1 MWRGILGKK
10 LGMTQFFT
18 EAGERVGVT
27 VVEAGPCPIL
37 QIKNVERDGY
47 DAYQL
52 GFEPKREK
60 VSTKAEIGHC
70 KKTGNAPMRFVREIR
85 LRAASD
91 LGDLKEGSVVTLA
104 SWEDLVGKEVQV
116 TSKSKGKGFQ
126 GVMKRHNFHGLRATH
141 GVKTHHRHPGSIG
154 SLTPAR
160 TPLGTKMGG
169 HMGDDWVTQK
179 GLKVAKI
186 IPEKNLILIRG
197 SVPGANGA
205 HVLIRPAQPYVAPAA
220 K

>member
-18 EAGERVGVT
+18 ENGDRVGVT
-27 VVEAGPCPIL
+27 VVEAGPCPVL
-37 QIKNVERDGY
+37 QIKNPERDGY
-47 DAYQL
+47 AAYQL
-52 GFEPKREK
+52 GFGPKREK
-60 VSTKAEIGHC
+60 VSSKAETGHA
-70 KKTGNAPMRFVREIR
+70 KKTGNAPQRFVREIR
-85 LRAASD
+85 VRGECS
-91 LGDLKEGSVVTLA
+91 LKEGDVVTLE
-104 SWEDLVGKEVQV
+104 SMNWNDLVGKEVQV

-126 GVMKRHNFHGLRATH
+126 GVMKRHGFHGLRATH

-160 TPLGTKMGG
+160 TPLGAKMGG

-179 GLKVAKI
+179 GLKIAKV
-186 IPEKNLILIRG
+186 IPEKNLILLRG
-197 SVPGANGA
+197 SVPGATGA
-205 HVLIRPAQPYVAPAA
+205 HVLIRPAQPFVV

>member
-60 VSTKAEIGHC
+60 VSSKAEIGHC

-85 LRAASD
+85 LRSASD
-91 LGDLKEGSVVTLA
+91 LGDLKEENGILF
-104 SWEDLVGKEVQV
+104 LPLY
-116 TSKSKGKGFQ
+116 
-126 GVMKRHNFHGLRATH
+126 M
-141 GVKTHHRHPGSIG
+141 
-154 SLTPAR
+154 
-160 TPLGTKMGG
+160 TPL
-169 HMGDDWVTQK
+169 
-179 GLKVAKI
+179 I
-186 IPEKNLILIRG
+186 
-197 SVPGANGA
+197 
-205 HVLIRPAQPYVAPAA
+205 
-220 K
+220 